1 MDYFLIGNHLQ
12 PDIKNT
18 DIIPGIATD
27 HSAITLTLDSQGVE
41 RHGPSFWRFN
51 SSLLTDSNYISQ
63 LKENYITWKASNI
76 NNSFS
81 QLWEFLKFKIRDFS
95 IQYSKQKAKVR
106 RENMEKIKN
115 ELSELE
121 QHLNHKDLNQI
132 NEYYAKKQ
140 ELEKMY
146 DYITDGIIIRS
157 RATWYEQ
164 GERNSKY
171 FLNLEKRQKY
181 KSHLRKLL
189 VDQTEISNPSEIL
202 NEIEKQ
208 FTDQFSDK
216 SRINSQECA
225 RFLDQINLPKLD
237 EEEASFMTRN
247 ITLLEIFDVLKDMPS
262 NKTPGNDGL
271 SREFYLQFF
280 YLVGQDL
287 LNCYKHAYEVE
298 QLTSSQRK
306 SIITLIE
313 KPGKDTRKLN
323 GWRPISLINVDTKIL
338 SKILVNR
345 MKKSL
350 SKLIHLDQYAFV
362 SERYIGEAVRLI
374 SDVLE
379 YTTEKKIGI
388 LFGADFESAFNSVN
402 HIFLNSVLLKFGFD
416 HNYIRWLKLLYNNA
430 ESCVINN
437 GFTTKYFPLERGN
450 RQGDP
455 LSP

>member
-1 MDYFLIGNHLQ
+1 M
-12 PDIKNT
+12 
-18 DIIPGIATD
+18 
-27 HSAITLTLDSQGVE
+27 
-41 RHGPSFWRFN
+41 
-51 SSLLTDSNYISQ
+51 
-63 LKENYITWKASNI
+63 
-76 NNSFS
+76 
-81 QLWEFLKFKIRDFS
+81 KIW
-95 IQYSKQKAKVR
+95 
-106 RENMEKIKN
+106 KN

-121 QHLNHKDLNQI
+121 QHLNYKDLNQI

-216 SRINSQECA
+216 SRINLQECA

-271 SREFYLQFF
+271 S
-280 YLVGQDL
+280 
-287 LNCYKHAYEVE
+287 
-298 QLTSSQRK
+298 
-306 SIITLIE
+306 
-313 KPGKDTRKLN
+313 
-323 GWRPISLINVDTKIL
+323 
-338 SKILVNR
+338 
-345 MKKSL
+345 
-350 SKLIHLDQYAFV
+350 
-362 SERYIGEAVRLI
+362 
-374 SDVLE
+374 
-379 YTTEKKIGI
+379 
-388 LFGADFESAFNSVN
+388 
-402 HIFLNSVLLKFGFD
+402 
-416 HNYIRWLKLLYNNA
+416 
-430 ESCVINN
+430 
-437 GFTTKYFPLERGN
+437 
-450 RQGDP
+450 
-455 LSP
+455 